1 MSNMA
6 LLISDIALA
15 ISSAA
20 AAFIMFYTVAT
31 LMRLSRDEK
40 QPADQQEA

>member
-6 LLISDIALA
+6 LFISDIALA

-20 AAFIMFYTVAT
+20 AATIMIFTVVT

-40 QPADQQEA
+40 QSAEQQKD